1 MYTIDVVGVGLTA
14 DDLTRAAMELMNGE
28 KQVVLHTG
36 HIGAADWLAES
47 RVAFTTLDELYEQTE
62 DFDEHADAAA
72 EAICRLAERAGVVYG
87 VIDLRDESVARLLRD
102 APEAVRLHPGV
113 PVDGALSAFY
123 TGGTYCA
130 CASDYEAFQ
139 LRADQ
144 AALIREIDSA
154 TLASEV
160 KLKLM
165 DVYPDENP
173 VTVLSGGAIQ
183 HIVLED
189 LDRIGGYDHRFCAL
203 VERCENLNDRQRYG
217 FDDLLRI
224 VAILRDRNGCP
235 WDRAQTHQSFKPL
248 LIEEAYEVA
257 DAIDA
262 EDPYAL
268 ADELGDVLF
277 EVVSHAD
284 IARRADEFDITDATT
299 AICRK
304 MIHRHPRLFN
314 PESAKDL
321 DSGAWTRLKME
332 EKQLDSYSALLR
344 QISRSLPATTRAMKV
359 QKRIAEAGVPE
370 TDAGAWRSVLNA
382 SIERLTAVPADE
394 AALGEALFALC
405 ALAGKGGID
414 PELALNGVSQRW
426 IERFE
431 RAEQG
436 TDGEQHWNALD
447 VEQKHRRW
455 EECEL

>member
-1 MYTIDVVGVGLTA
+1 MYTIDVVGVGLTT

-36 HIGAADWLAES
+36 HIGAADWLAEK
-47 RVAFTTLDELYEQTE
+47 RVAFTTLDGLYEQTE
-62 DFDEHADAAA
+62 DFDEHADAAS
-72 EAICRLAERAGVVYG
+72 EAVCRLAGQAPVVYG
-87 VIDLRDESVARLLRD
+87 VIDLRDESVVRLLRD

-165 DVYPDENP
+165 DVYPDESP
-173 VTVLSGGAIQ
+173 VTVLCGGAIRR
-183 HIVLED
+183 IALED

-203 VERCENLNDRQRYG
+203 VERCESLDDRQRYG
-217 FDDLLRI
+217 FEDLLRI

-262 EDPYAL
+262 EDPFAL

-304 MIHRHPRLFN
+304 MIHRHPRLFS
-314 PESAKDL
+314 PDSAKDV
-321 DSGAWTRLKME
+321 DAGAWTRLKME

-370 TDAGAWRSVLNA
+370 ADAEACRAALNA
-382 SIERLTAVPADE
+382 AVERLAVAPEDG
-394 AALGEALFALC
+394 AALGDALFALC

-414 PELALNGVSQRW
+414 PELALNATSQRW

-431 RAEQG
+431 RAEQ
-436 TDGEQHWNALD
+436 TPDGEQPWNALD
-447 VEQKHRRW
+447 AEQRRRRW
-455 EECEL
+455 EDYAK